1 MLSHVDECN
10 MTNILLV
17 SRFLRFNCKT
27 REMSKT
33 FVNIARGNW
42 AVTSLSL
49 THKNMQ
55 RMGCKRNTLQD
66 KVYDQIYSPVSIYI
80 WSIGDTLVLLQKTSL
95 YVMLCEKLVPYVQ
108 FKKGEKY
115 PLGSVTFGK
124 GAAFRLQFY

>member
-17 SRFLRFNCKT
+17 SRFLRFNCKK

-49 THKNMQ
+49 THKNVQ

-80 WSIGDTLVLLQKTSL
+80 WSIGDTLVYDFFFRKHL
-95 YVMLCEKLVPYVQ
+95 YM
-108 FKKGEKY
+108 
-115 PLGSVTFGK
+115 
-124 GAAFRLQFY
+124 

>member
-17 SRFLRFNCKT
+17 SRFLRFNSKT
-27 REMSKT
+27 REISKT

-42 AVTSLSL
+42 EVTSLSL

-80 WSIGDTLVLLQKTSL
+80 WSIGDTLVYDFFFRKHL
-95 YVMLCEKLVPYVQ
+95 YM
-108 FKKGEKY
+108 
-115 PLGSVTFGK
+115 
-124 GAAFRLQFY
+124 